1 MDEWL
6 VYCSV
11 YIDCNALEKSSHCLN
26 LTHFLLTSMLTC
38 PCNQLYKPN
47 PGDSA
52 GKESTYNV
60 RYLGSIPGL
69 GRSPG
74 ERIGYPLQ
82 CSWAS
87 LVAQMAK
94 NQPTV
99 QETWVWSL
107 DWEDPLEEGM
117 AAHSSI
123 LAWRI
128 PWTEERGGLQCMG
141 WQRVRQMT
149 EGLSTAQHNL
159 LEKWDDR
166 NPGIFTETRD
176 ADMQFFFTFWGL
188 AFLLS
193 LVHRSVPLQPQSS

>member
-11 YIDCNALEKSSHCLN
+11 CIDCNVLEKSSHFLN

-52 GKESTYNV
+52 GKESIYNV
-60 RYLGSIPGL
+60 GDPDSIPGL
-69 GRSPG
+69 ARSPG

-82 CSWAS
+82 YSWAS

-94 NQPTV
+94 NLPAM

-107 DWEDPLEEGM
+107 GWEDLLEEGM

-128 PWTEERGGLQCMG
+128 PWTEEPGGLQSLG
-141 WQRVRQMT
+141 WQKVIQMT
-149 EGLSTAQHNL
+149 EGLSTAQPSGEMRRQEPGNL
-159 LEKWDDR
+159 HR
-166 NPGIFTETRD
+166 NQRCWYAVLFHILGVG
-176 ADMQFFFTFWGL
+176 FFIVSNAQICT
-188 AFLLS
+188 S
-193 LVHRSVPLQPQSS
+193 QPQSF

>member
-1 MDEWL
+1 M
-6 VYCSV
+6 

-99 QETWVWSL
+99 QADSLPAEPRGKPKYTGVGSLPLLQQIFLTQELNQGLLYSRQILYQLSHKGSPRTLEWVAYPFSR
-107 DWEDPLEEGM
+107 G
-117 AAHSSI
+117 SSQ
-123 LAWRI
+123 L
-128 PWTEERGGLQCMG
+128 
-141 WQRVRQMT
+141 
-149 EGLSTAQHNL
+149 
-159 LEKWDDR
+159 R
-166 NPGIFTETRD
+166 N
-176 ADMQFFFTFWGL
+176 
-188 AFLLS
+188 
-193 LVHRSVPLQPQSS
+193 

>member
-94 NQPTV
+94 NLPAR
-99 QETWVWSL
+99 QEVRVWSL
-107 DWEDPLEEGM
+107 EKGM
-117 AAHSSI
+117 ATYSSI
-123 LAWRI
+123 LVWRI
-128 PWTEERGGLQCMG
+128 LWTEKPGGLQSMRSQQVG
-141 WQRVRQMT
+141 HDWVTNAFMT
-149 EGLSTAQHNL
+149 SY
-159 LEKWDDR
+159 
-166 NPGIFTETRD
+166 
-176 ADMQFFFTFWGL
+176 
-188 AFLLS
+188 
-193 LVHRSVPLQPQSS
+193 